1 MTRKATKRKT
11 RAWPAALRARLSEAD
26 AAASRGGNRAHAR
39 SVLELG
45 ALAVAPNSGVVAFPS
60 GATVVVY
67 DPATTRRRRRSA
79 RPLPA
84 HPASSRR
91 VPAAT
96 RPSPDAERG
105 SQPFAC
111 VALSS
116 PDGAFLAAG
125 ETAARP
131 AVFVWRVDTREPLA
145 ALRGHRHGVRHL
157 AFHPTRPERLVTL
170 GDRADGHVC
179 VWDWRA
185 GMALARAFAP
195 RERLCSVAFSLAR
208 DPTPSVVVAGDA
220 HLALWSVRDAPC
232 GGAKSGVNAPAALA
246 RAPAAVGGHARS
258 EWVAV
263 AAGMDS
269 ETDDA
274 YAFSAAGVLSLLRD
288 GATVERWVDARIERG
303 ACAAAS
309 ARLIAVGGGKG
320 VVRLFAATTLA
331 YEGTLPRP
339 AAMDAAKSADAAKDP
354 SSVRFPAAT
363 ACAFGA
369 TGNVLAV
376 AYADGSVVVWDVAAA
391 AGRRPRV
398 RSPRAGGGALDGRA
412 LADGAE
418 DVITRVW
425 RADPRA
431 AEIEARRKEQRDT
444 LACLRAEIPDE
455 ERGETRATDPDSDLA
470 KRSSDTG
477 SVASSAPSLPAWDL
491 PAWADV
497 AKPKPSATNG
507 DDADAPKSSPSRAAA
522 GAWLTRAAGYEIHGV
537 GRGVRSSGDGA
548 RRHLGAVDA
557 ADISVELVPGPS
569 RFDGTAANVDEDD
582 AALYYADSEPGGE
595 ATDAFGAITVSASGL
610 ALAHPKIDQE
620 GSRED
625 AAGAETPEPSVIP
638 EPSASPVVSRRAD
651 ADAGADDDDDLATRP
666 ARFDSKTRTIRGNAR
681 RKSRV
686 SDVSLTFAAES
697 PARRRNARV
706 SNGDDRFVDRLFF
719 RLALSSAAVA
729 AEIAPVAERGARGDS
744 RGDRGGGARRH
755 RAKEA
760 AAIAMTFDARR
771 ASLPRLRT
779 LRAES
784 ADDASG
790 SSGADFGAPN
800 VRRNPMFSPSPEETW
815 VPESA
820 WLPLPPSPPEEA
832 EEIETDAVEGG
843 TDRGT
848 DRAAAADGDLEAEA
862 NGSAPDVSA
871 SVSAPPTSSQVWS
884 AIVGRRDAV
893 DPDAIDANAERETT
907 TTPTCGGGAAERSV
921 DASKEVSPGRTK
933 TPEPVAANDVD
944 DSAMKRRGD
953 APATPTPRSVT
964 SATAN
969 APPRR
974 RRNRARRALA
984 AIAERARR
992 CSVRRPRG
1000 RPPSA
1005 NDDG

>member
-67 DPATTRRRRRSA
+67 DPGDDAPATTLRAPPPGAPGVVEA
-79 RPLPA
+79 RAGRDAPLPPTLSA
-84 HPASSRR
+84 ALSRSRAS
-91 VPAAT
+91 P
-96 RPSPDAERG
+96 
-105 SQPFAC
+105 
-111 VALSS
+111 SS

-195 RERLCSVAFSLAR
+195 RERLCSVALFAAR

-320 VVRLFAATTLA
+320 VVRLFAATTHGVRGTPA
-331 YEGTLPRP
+331 PGGDGRRQVRRRREGPVVGSIP
-339 AAMDAAKSADAAKDP
+339 GGDG
-354 SSVRFPAAT
+354 VRVR
-363 ACAFGA
+363 CHGKRFG
-369 TGNVLAV
+369 GGVCGRV
-376 AYADGSVVVWDVAAA
+376 GGGVDAAA
-391 AGRRPRV
+391 AAAATPT
-398 RSPRAGGGALDGRA
+398 RSLVATTAARALDGRA

-595 ATDAFGAITVSASGL
+595 ATDALGAITVSASGL
-610 ALAHPKIDQE
+610 ALALAKVDE
-620 GSRED
+620 ED
-625 AAGAETPEPSVIP
+625 
-638 EPSASPVVSRRAD
+638 
-651 ADAGADDDDDLATRP
+651 
-666 ARFDSKTRTIRGNAR
+666 
-681 RKSRV
+681 
-686 SDVSLTFAAES
+686 
-697 PARRRNARV
+697 
-706 SNGDDRFVDRLFF
+706 
-719 RLALSSAAVA
+719 
-729 AEIAPVAERGARGDS
+729 
-744 RGDRGGGARRH
+744 
-755 RAKEA
+755 
-760 AAIAMTFDARR
+760 
-771 ASLPRLRT
+771 
-779 LRAES
+779 
-784 ADDASG
+784 
-790 SSGADFGAPN
+790 
-800 VRRNPMFSPSPEETW
+800 
-815 VPESA
+815 
-820 WLPLPPSPPEEA
+820 
-832 EEIETDAVEGG
+832 
-843 TDRGT
+843 
-848 DRAAAADGDLEAEA
+848 
-862 NGSAPDVSA
+862 
-871 SVSAPPTSSQVWS
+871 
-884 AIVGRRDAV
+884 
-893 DPDAIDANAERETT
+893 
-907 TTPTCGGGAAERSV
+907 
-921 DASKEVSPGRTK
+921 PGRT
-933 TPEPVAANDVD
+933 
-944 DSAMKRRGD
+944 RR
-953 APATPTPRSVT
+953 ARK
-964 SATAN
+964 
-969 APPRR
+969 
-974 RRNRARRALA
+974 RRNRR
-984 AIAERARR
+984 
-992 CSVRRPRG
+992 
-1000 RPPSA
+1000 
-1005 NDDG
+1005 

>member
-67 DPATTRRRRRSA
+67 DPGDDAPATTLRAPPPGAPGVVEA
-79 RPLPA
+79 RAGRDAPLP
-84 HPASSRR
+84 
-91 VPAAT
+91 
-96 RPSPDAERG
+96 PDAERG

-185 GMALARAFAP
+185 GMALARVHPRPASGSVPSRFA
-195 RERLCSVAFSLAR
+195 AR
-208 DPTPSVVVAGDA
+208 DPIPSVVVAGDA

-320 VVRLFAATTLA
+320 VVRLFMATALA
-331 YEGTLPRP
+331 TRTAVS

-391 AGRRPRV
+391 AAATPT
-398 RSPRAGGGALDGRA
+398 RSFAATTAARALDGRA

-455 ERGETRATDPDSDLA
+455 ERVRRERDGSAIRTS
-470 KRSSDTG
+470 RS
-477 SVASSAPSLPAWDL
+477 
-491 PAWADV
+491 
-497 AKPKPSATNG
+497 
-507 DDADAPKSSPSRAAA
+507 
-522 GAWLTRAAGYEIHGV
+522 
-537 GRGVRSSGDGA
+537 A
-548 RRHLGAVDA
+548 RRIREA
-557 ADISVELVPGPS
+557 S
-569 RFDGTAANVDEDD
+569 R
-582 AALYYADSEPGGE
+582 
-595 ATDAFGAITVSASGL
+595 
-610 ALAHPKIDQE
+610 HP
-620 GSRED
+620 
-625 AAGAETPEPSVIP
+625 
-638 EPSASPVVSRRAD
+638 
-651 ADAGADDDDDLATRP
+651 
-666 ARFDSKTRTIRGNAR
+666 
-681 RKSRV
+681 
-686 SDVSLTFAAES
+686 
-697 PARRRNARV
+697 
-706 SNGDDRFVDRLFF
+706 
-719 RLALSSAAVA
+719 
-729 AEIAPVAERGARGDS
+729 
-744 RGDRGGGARRH
+744 
-755 RAKEA
+755 
-760 AAIAMTFDARR
+760 
-771 ASLPRLRT
+771 PRL
-779 LRAES
+779 
-784 ADDASG
+784 
-790 SSGADFGAPN
+790 
-800 VRRNPMFSPSPEETW
+800 SP
-815 VPESA
+815 
-820 WLPLPPSPPEEA
+820 
-832 EEIETDAVEGG
+832 
-843 TDRGT
+843 RGT
-848 DRAAAADGDLEAEA
+848 
-862 NGSAPDVSA
+862 
-871 SVSAPPTSSQVWS
+871 
-884 AIVGRRDAV
+884 
-893 DPDAIDANAERETT
+893 
-907 TTPTCGGGAAERSV
+907 
-921 DASKEVSPGRTK
+921 SPRGRT
-933 TPEPVAANDVD
+933 
-944 DSAMKRRGD
+944 S
-953 APATPTPRSVT
+953 RS
-964 SATAN
+964 
-969 APPRR
+969 
-974 RRNRARRALA
+974 RNRARRTATT
-984 AIAERARR
+984 RTRR
-992 CSVRRPRG
+992 NRPPRG
-1000 RPPSA
+1000 RRRA
-1005 NDDG
+1005 RG